1 MNNTRIKNSK
11 GSSIIEGLLN
21 ESALTE
27 LFKSLGSED
36 IGKIKI
42 IERYDCN
49 DEHVGLIVEAK
60 NKITDEK
67 EMIIIDAVIGFPVTE
82 QVFETVHKRG
92 SNCDMRIIIYTEGFA
107 GYDSYGGMDDDT
119 IKNLVTNLNAYG
131 TNIFLVNLV
140 ENKNKVPFDYLV
152 IQEPFERPDYK
163 MTELP
168 SEAKLKEEEFWEV
181 YYWQQFEDVY
191 YPWKIF
197 TGPLHEPQ
205 KFGHVYGPDG
215 AEFYVKWTD
224 QGLFFEAK
232 DATEDSECLE
242 PIWNTRKHELQMLYP
257 DAEMTF
263 IMKSGKLAKL
273 IIKMWPT
280 PIQSLVNASVS
291 EKKRLASEILEKFGN
306 FIDFIT
312 DPLNDMDNAKIDEV
326 HEVV

>member
-1 MNNTRIKNSK
+1 
-11 GSSIIEGLLN
+11 
-21 ESALTE
+21 
-27 LFKSLGSED
+27 
-36 IGKIKI
+36 
-42 IERYDCN
+42 
-49 DEHVGLIVEAK
+49 
-60 NKITDEK
+60 
-67 EMIIIDAVIGFPVTE
+67 
-82 QVFETVHKRG
+82 
-92 SNCDMRIIIYTEGFA
+92 
-107 GYDSYGGMDDDT
+107 MDDDA
-119 IKNLVTNLNAYG
+119 IKNLVANLNAYG
-131 TNIFLVNLV
+131 TNIYLVNLV
-140 ENKNKVPFDYLV
+140 ESKNKVPFDYLV

-215 AEFYVKWTD
+215 AEFYVKWTEE
-224 QGLFFEAK
+224 GLIFEAK